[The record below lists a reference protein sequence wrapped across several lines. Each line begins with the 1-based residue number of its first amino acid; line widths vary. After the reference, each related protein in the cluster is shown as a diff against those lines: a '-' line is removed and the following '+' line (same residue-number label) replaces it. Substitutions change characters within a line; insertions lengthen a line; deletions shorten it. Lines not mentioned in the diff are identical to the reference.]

1 MIRYDLHCD
10 QDHKFDS
17 WFAGASA
24 FDRLLAAGHVVCPDC
39 GSQKVQKALMAPAI
53 GKTTRAPVKALS
65 TPRDDREAALQ
76 DLRRKIEANS
86 EYVGPSFPTEVR
98 AIHEGR
104 APERAIYGE
113 AKPEEARAMIE
124 EGLPVLPLPFAPG
137 AKAN

>member
-24 FDRLLAAGHVVCPDC
+24 FDRLLAAGHVICPDC
-39 GSQKVQKALMAPAI
+39 GSQKVHKALMAPAI
-53 GKTTRAPVKALS
+53 GKTTRALAKVLS

-76 DLRRKIEANS
+76 ELRRKIEANS
-86 EYVGPSFPTEVR
+86 EYVGPSFTTEMR

-104 APERAIYGE
+104 APDRAIYGE

-124 EGLPVLPLPFAPG
+124 EGLPVLPLPFATG
-137 AKAN
+137 AKPN